1 MKKILYLVK
10 YILLKILPDAVTDK
24 FRKHNSQNY
33 LNTLE
38 ALNATLSVYR
48 IDLETFDS
56 SEITRF
62 IDYKVFG
69 TVPPTATE
77 YVSFQDVEFIDKI
90 VEVLV
95 DKEVLLYEEYKKLG
109 FKIEFDFQL
118 KMIESG
124 AIK

>member
-69 TVPPTATE
+69 TVPSTATE

-95 DKEVLLYEEYKKLG
+95 DKEVLLYEECKKLG

-124 AIK
+124 VIK

>member
-69 TVPPTATE
+69 TVPLDAEE